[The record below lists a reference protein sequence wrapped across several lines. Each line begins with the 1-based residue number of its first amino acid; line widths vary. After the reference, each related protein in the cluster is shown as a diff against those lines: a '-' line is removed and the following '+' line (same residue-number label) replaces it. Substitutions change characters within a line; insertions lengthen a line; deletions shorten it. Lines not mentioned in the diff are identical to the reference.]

1 MVMAEEPE
9 AQGCSITW
17 LRQCRQAD
25 HSQSKMGQ
33 GAHSCRG
40 PAEAHSASQLRGPAK
55 PGPKDT
61 HLIFSASNSLC
72 GGRLNFFLL
81 ANQSFC
87 GGKGAWVGR
96 EKEEGSATGKDQ
108 THPPHP

>member
-1 MVMAEEPE
+1 MGECAE
-9 AQGCSITW
+9 GT
-17 LRQCRQAD
+17 L
-25 HSQSKMGQ
+25 H
-33 GAHSCRG
+33 HSCG
-40 PAEAHSASQLRGPAK
+40 DSAQPV
-55 PGPKDT
+55 PEDT

-96 EKEEGSATGKDQ
+96 VKEEGLAARRDQ
-108 THPPHP
+108 AAPHPQAAACPQVPGSCGP